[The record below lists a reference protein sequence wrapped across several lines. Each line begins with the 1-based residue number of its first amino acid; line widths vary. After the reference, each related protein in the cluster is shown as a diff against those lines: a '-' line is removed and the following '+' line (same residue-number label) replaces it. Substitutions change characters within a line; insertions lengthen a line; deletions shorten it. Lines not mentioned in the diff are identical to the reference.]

1 MAESEKSKKK
11 RLQKAINITE
21 YQLDKKKEEFTSQE
35 WRRVYILAQN
45 FLSPHLQKKDLKKDA
60 SILGSDSLLGLADL
74 CDSVG
79 ETGAADLIENAI
91 LSEEEQ

>member
-21 YQLDKKKEEFTSQE
+21 YQLDKKKEQFTAQE

-45 FLSPHLQKKDLKKDA
+45 FLSPHLQKKDLKKEYTKFRKYDEEKKEA
-60 SILGSDSLLGLADL
+60 
-74 CDSVG
+74 
-79 ETGAADLIENAI
+79 LIA
-91 LSEEEQ
+91 